1 MRILGRMMPPLAALA
16 AGAVLSACGG
26 GSTMHDQQATA
37 GIAVGE
43 PNPSGLAT
51 APFIEMARTAGCSDT
66 KNRLFVIDGKQ
77 VFWDHAGRCAD
88 ASFEQVLFGS
98 KPEDRLCAYADS
110 IAGPRTV
117 CQDESARALFDT
129 IVKNADRP
137 DLGLGADHKVEQ
149 LAFLPPAGTTVAYET
164 VARDGQSGV
173 TARQSVV
180 IRDQAAWNAL
190 WRRHAANRT
199 PAPAQPQ
206 VDFTRKMLVAV
217 FAGKVPDSCHGIAVA
232 RVAAGAGKLDV
243 EVAARDTSAQAVCL
257 PVVGHPMQ
265 VVAVD
270 RMDADVDVVT
280 AAATDVPFRTAD
292 ATSMSAIREA
302 RTVVVKDAAAWSR
315 LWNEHAPGRAL
326 PAVDFATEMVVGV
339 FMGSGANSCYTT
351 SIDDVVRMADKIV
364 VHELRSVP
372 GPDVACAMH
381 VTTPAHLVAIPRSD
395 LPVAF
400 AAEDMGGRK
409 TKP

>member
-1 MRILGRMMPPLAALA
+1 MRILGRVMPLLAALA

-26 GSTMHDQQATA
+26 GSTMHDQQATP

-51 APFIEMARTAGCSDT
+51 APFIEMARTSGCSET

-98 KPEDRLCAYADS
+98 KPETRLCSYADS
-110 IAGPRTV
+110 IAGPKTM

-137 DLGLGADHKVEQ
+137 DLGLGGDHKVEQ

-164 VARDGQSGV
+164 VARDDLSGV
-173 TARQSVV
+173 TVRENAVV
-180 IRDQAAWNAL
+180 RDQAAWDTL
-190 WRRHAANRT
+190 WRRHAAVRT
-199 PAPAQPQ
+199 PAPAQPK

-217 FAGKVPDSCHGIAVA
+217 FAGEVPDSCHGIAVA
-232 RVAAGAGKLDV
+232 RVAAGASKLNV
-243 EVAARDTSAQAVCL
+243 EVAERDTSAQGPCL
-257 PVVGHPMQ
+257 SVVTHPMQ

-270 RMDADVDVVT
+270 RTDADVDVAT
-280 AAATDVPFRTAD
+280 AAAADVPFRTAD
-292 ATSMSAIREA
+292 ATSMSAIHEA
-302 RTVVVKDAAAWSR
+302 RTVVVKDAAAWAR
-315 LWNEHAPGRAL
+315 LWKEHAPDRAL
-326 PAVDFATEMVVGV
+326 PAVDFATDMVVGV

-351 SIDDVVRMADKIV
+351 SIDGVARTADKLI
-364 VHELRSVP
+364 VHELRTVP
-372 GPDVACAMH
+372 GPDIVCAMH

-395 LPVAF
+395 LPVEF
-400 AAEDMGGRK
+400 AAEVATRQA
-409 TKP
+409 TR